1 MTASL
6 LLDFVALLC
15 NCVTWLRYFATSLR
29 YIPCPLA
36 SRFPYVASL
45 QSYIASETETET
57 ETEMM
62 TETEPELQTERDDDG
77 DGDGDGAGDG
87 RRP

>member
-1 MTASL
+1 M

-29 YIPCPLA
+29 YIPCPLG

-62 TETEPELQTERDDDG
+62 TEMEPELQKQIYIYIYIYKVFIG
-77 DGDGDGAGDG
+77 FYIKSS
-87 RRP
+87 

>member
-1 MTASL
+1 M

-15 NCVTWLRYFATSLR
+15 NCVTWLCYFATSLR

-57 ETEMM
+57 EMM
-62 TETEPELQTERDDDG
+62 TEMEPELQKQIYIYRERERER
-77 DGDGDGAGDG
+77 G
-87 RRP
+87 REREKKERE